1 MNFYSFDDIRAAGD
15 CAAFA
20 QAVYGAAIHAGR
32 CNAAWRGGDGTDH
45 VTIDREKWYDH
56 VQKTGGG
63 IIQLAAFKFNGDI
76 QQAQAFLGE
85 YYRLTPKIKS
95 GAQPT
100 PDSRYDEL
108 IRAGYKP
115 VARYDYRDAA
125 GALVHFVVRLQHP
138 GKPGKEFTQGHVDPA
153 TGRERWGLKGVTT
166 ILYRLDVVAASP
178 WCVIVEGEKSADALN
193 AAGIPATTCC
203 GGAKKWHDGLNAPLA
218 GKDVAIFPDNDEPG
232 RAHAEQVAASLY
244 GTAKS
249 IRIVPPAPGL
259 TAKQGIDDYLTADP
273 GRGAADIQALI
284 AAAPP
289 YIPASAVLAAA
300 TADTGPTPDMLAAAK
315 IANAVPF
322 RNYIPQE
329 LESEGRGGRK
339 RKEIVKEPRTHQ
351 ALLDDL
357 AKRFLGFPRKQGD
370 EYLFDHDRDTGEI
383 IPIRD
388 SDRLLAWIGR
398 RGKLPVDWARG
409 DAMITPRQLMA
420 SIIATAHRY
429 ESISMIPSWPRRAD
443 VYYAHDA
450 LPPPDPAH
458 ARFRRLVEFFCPA
471 SEYDR
476 CLLSAFICAPLWYI
490 PGIPRPAWV
499 IDSADGQGCGKTTLV
514 ELVAQLYGHAPICTS
529 KQELSTNLQ
538 QIIKRCVS
546 HSGRGARVFLVD
558 NVTGDFKS
566 EELSYLITAKDITG
580 MAPYGHGEETRPND
594 LTYVL
599 TANTATVDADLAHRL
614 LYIMVRRPEQTLDR
628 ASWKTQVQA
637 YIEAHRLE
645 IVSDIISLL
654 SSHRPFNTPPG
665 TRFPEFEE
673 TILQPCCGTL
683 EAMREVIEHLAKARS
698 ESNIEEEQAR
708 AIAEVFDY
716 NIQKLGFDADTPI
729 FIRTDVANSWG
740 RAALRESYDYKG
752 LPVQLI
758 RNLAKMGALPQVSPH
773 IKRWPTSSK
782 YDRVS
787 GIAWRFPEF
796 IGQAYVLSRDQE
808 GEILHKMM

>member
-20 QAVYGAAIHAGR
+20 QAVYGATIHAGR
-32 CNAAWRGGDGTDH
+32 CNAAWRGGDGADH

-95 GAQPT
+95 GAQPA

-115 VARYDYRDAA
+115 IARYDYRDAA

-138 GKPGKEFTQGHVDPA
+138 DKPGKEFTQGHVDPA

-178 WCVIVEGEKSADALN
+178 WCAIVEGEKSADALN

-203 GGAKKWHDGLNAPLA
+203 GGSKKWHDDLNAPLA

-232 RAHAEQVAASLY
+232 RAHAEQVAESLY

-300 TADTGPTPDMLAAAK
+300 TADASPTPDMLAAAK

-329 LESEGRGGRK
+329 LESEGRSGRK

-357 AKRFLGFPRKQGD
+357 AKRFLGFPRMVGMSRM
-370 EYLFDHDRDTGEI
+370 FDYDRDSGEI
-383 IPIRD
+383 IDIDD
-388 SDRLLAWIGR
+388 SEKLLAWIGR
-398 RGKLPVDWARG
+398 RSKHNPDWARG
-409 DAMITPRQLMA
+409 DAMITPRQFRASVMA
-420 SIIATAHRY
+420 TCRRY
-429 ESISMIPSWPRRAD
+429 ESISLTPDWPARQD
-443 VYYAHDA
+443 VFYAHGP
-450 LPPPDPAH
+450 LPAPCPNGS
-458 ARFRRLVEFFCPA
+458 RFNAFCNLFLPA
-471 SEYDR
+471 SDIDAMLIR
-476 CLLSAFICAPLWYI
+476 AFACCPLWYI
-490 PGIPRPAWV
+490 PGLPRPSWI
-499 IDSADGQGCGKTTLV
+499 IDSQDGQGSGKSNLV
-514 ELVAQLYGHAPICTS
+514 ELVSELYGHAPIKTS
-529 KQELSTNLQ
+529 KQELSQNLQ
-538 QIIKRCVS
+538 QITKRCLS
-546 HSGRGARVFLVD
+546 HSGRDARMLLVD
-558 NVTGDFKS
+558 NVTGNFDSPEFADMVTSKH
-566 EELSYLITAKDITG
+566 ITG
-580 MAPYGHGEETRPND
+580 MAPYGHGEETRPNN
-594 LTYVL
+594 LVYCI
-599 TANTATVDADLAHRL
+599 TANSATVGTDIADRSIYIHVRKPTPAELAGWKERIQGYIRNHR
-614 LYIMVRRPEQTLDR
+614 M
-628 ASWKTQVQA
+628 
-637 YIEAHRLE
+637 E
-645 IVSDIISLL
+645 IFADIIQML
-654 SSHRPFNTPPG
+654 SKHKPFPG
-665 TRFPEFEE
+665 VLPQTRFPEFDLLV
-673 TILQPCCGTL
+673 LQPCCGTPELL
-683 EAMREVIEHLAKARS
+683 EYVYNHIVGARAD
-698 ESNIEEEQAR
+698 SNIEEDMAR
-708 AIAEVFDY
+708 MISETFTANIAAALRSEIPRPV
-716 NIQKLGFDADTPI
+716 
-729 FIRTDVANSWG
+729 FIRSELVNSWG
-740 RAALRESYDYKG
+740 RRAIDDTYEYKG
-752 LPVQLI
+752 KPIQLI
-758 RNLAKMGALPQVSPH
+758 RNLAKMRLLPQVDRK
-773 IKRWPTSSK
+773 ITRWPTNA
-782 YDRVS
+782 DTRFS
-787 GIAWRFPEF
+787 GIAWGFTDTTE
-796 IGQAYVLSRDQE
+796 QATILGRDHENNITQVV
-808 GEILHKMM
+808 M